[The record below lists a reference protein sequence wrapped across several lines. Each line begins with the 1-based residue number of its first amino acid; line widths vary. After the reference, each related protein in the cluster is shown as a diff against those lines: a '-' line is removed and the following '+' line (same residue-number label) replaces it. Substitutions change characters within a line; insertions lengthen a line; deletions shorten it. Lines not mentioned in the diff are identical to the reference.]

1 MYLCTITTVLKWKFK
16 VVNHIEYDEDIR
28 FKLPNLPFELIS
40 LRLETFTVI
49 ICKLE
54 CPLSKVEI
62 SGNTI
67 PSTERLF

>member
-1 MYLCTITTVLKWKFK
+1 MKWKCKAF
-16 VVNHIEYDEDIR
+16 NHSDYNEGIM
-28 FKLPNLPFELIS
+28 FKLPNLPIQLICM
-40 LRLETFTVI
+40 RLETFTVI